1 MGKNLRQQRRG
12 KGSQRYRSPSHRF
25 LGEVKYDDIEKKEG
39 VVIDIV
45 DAPGRTIPLAI
56 VDYPNGKELMIPPEG
71 LSVGERVGYNIEMKN
86 GAILKLADIPEGTKI
101 YNIEIRPKDGGKL
114 CRASG
119 TFATLVTKGKDKA
132 VIQLPTGILKTVSV
146 ECRATIGVVAG
157 SGRPEKPFLKAGN
170 RYYTMKAMGRYYPI
184 VKGVSKNPVD
194 HPFGGKTK
202 PGKHKTVSRHMPPGK
217 KVGSISP
224 RRTGK
229 KK

>member
-25 LGEVKYDDIEKKEG
+25 LGEVRYADIDKKEG
-39 VVIDIV
+39 VVVDII
-45 DAPGRTIPLAI
+45 DAPGRSIPLA
-56 VDYPNGKELMIPPEG
+56 VVKYQDGKELMIPSEG
-71 LSVGERVGYNIEMKN
+71 LSVGEKVGYNIEIKN
-86 GAILKLADIPEGTKI
+86 GAILKIADIPEGTKI
-101 YNIEIRPKDGGKL
+101 YNIEIQPKDGGKL

-119 TFATLVTKGKDKA
+119 VSATIITKGKDKT
-132 VIQLPTGILKTVSV
+132 VIQLPTGILKTIPN

-157 SGRPEKPFLKAGN
+157 SGRPDKPFLKAGN
-170 RYYTMKAMGRYYPI
+170 KFFAWRAKGKYYPT
-184 VKGVSKNPVD
+184 VKGVSKNPLD

-229 KK
+229 K